1 MFNLLFKYLNK
12 NNYIHIVKFLS
23 SLFLVFI
30 IGFLSAQ
37 TNTLSGYVKDAK
49 TGEALIGATV
59 YIPEESK
66 GATTN
71 VYGFYSITLNSA
83 VHQVKY
89 SYVGYDDVI
98 KTIDFVEHIRINVE
112 LSEAEDLLDEVVI
125 EANQSDENTTSAQM
139 GKIDLSMDKIK
150 TIPAF
155 MGEVDVLKTIQFLP
169 GVSSGGEGNTGFYV
183 RGGGPDQNLILLDE
197 ATVYNAS
204 HLFGFFSVFNAD
216 AIKNVSLIKG
226 GMPSNYGGRLSSVL
240 DITMKDGNY
249 KSFQAD
255 GGLGLIASRLTLQGP
270 IKKDTSSFIISG
282 RRTYIDVLVEP
293 FIPDTSSSKGS
304 GYFFYD
310 LTAKLNWRL
319 SDKDRLY
326 LSGYFGR
333 DVFTFNN
340 SDLDFVFK
348 VPWGNAT
355 ASMRWNHLFSDRLFV
370 NTTAVFTDYD
380 FAFEGGTND
389 FIFKLSSGVR
399 DGNLKQDYTF
409 YPNSFHNIKFGWNYT
424 LHRFI
429 PSSTEASSNDVQFD
443 TGDEVKIYG
452 NEAAIYLLDEWDINE
467 NLKINAGFRLSM
479 YQHIGPF
486 TRYFKNPNTG
496 TTDSTITYNNFQPI
510 KTYFGPEPRFSA
522 RYLFQDNSSFKLG
535 IAHNYQYIHLASI
548 SSVSLPTDLW
558 FPSTEIVK
566 PQIGTQYS
574 VGYFKNFNENKYE
587 ASVEL
592 YYKDLK
598 NLIEYK
604 ENSFPE
610 DNLNN
615 NVDNQLTFG
624 RGYSYGAEFFLKK
637 RMGDINGWI
646 GYTYSKTMR
655 QFDEIDD
662 GGWFPAKYDRR
673 NDLSVVLQYDL
684 NDRINIGA
692 VFVYATGNSITLPE
706 RRWFSLEENRIITV
720 WSERNAYKLDP
731 YHRVDISLTI
741 DAKPFKTVVN
751 KQTNEATQIKKKVT
765 SSWNFSVYNVYN
777 RANPYFIFF
786 DYSGDPS
793 QGTVDFGANQ
803 VSLFPILPSITWNF
817 KF

>member
-49 TGEALIGATV
+49 TGEALIGASV

-587 ASVEL
+587 ASLEL

-720 WSERNAYKLDP
+720 WSERNAYKLDS

>member
-1 MFNLLFKYLNK
+1 MIFYGQQ
-12 NNYIHIVKFLS
+12 Y
-23 SLFLVFI
+23 
-30 IGFLSAQ
+30 
-37 TNTLSGYVKDAK
+37 TLSGYIKDAK
-49 TGEALIGATV
+49 TGEALVGASV
-59 YIPEESK
+59 FIENNAK
-66 GATTN
+66 GTSTN
-71 VYGFYSITLNSA
+71 VYGFYSITISSQLTI
-83 VHQVKY
+83 VRY
-89 SYVGYDDVI
+89 SYIGYNQI
-98 KTIDFVEHIRINVE
+98 EKSIDLNKDLRLNIE
-112 LSEAEDLLDEVVI
+112 LSEKQDVLDEVII
-125 EANQSDENTTSAQM
+125 ESKQSDQNTQSTQM
-139 GKIDLSMDKIK
+139 GKIELSMDKVK

-155 MGEVDVLKTIQFLP
+155 MGEVDILKTIQFLP

-216 AIKNVSLIKG
+216 AIKNVSLTKG

-255 GGLGLIASRLTLQGP
+255 GGIGLIASRLTLQGP
-270 IKKDTSSFIISG
+270 IKEDTASYIISG
-282 RRTYIDVLVEP
+282 RRTYIDVLTEP
-293 FIPDTSSSKGS
+293 FIPDTSSFKGS

-326 LSGYFGR
+326 LSSYFGR

-340 SDLDFVFK
+340 QDLDFIFN

-355 ASMRWNHLFSDRLFV
+355 ASLRWNHLFSDKIFV
-370 NTTAVFTDYD
+370 NTTAVFTDYN
-380 FAFEGGTND
+380 FAFEGGSSSFN
-389 FIFKLSSGVR
+389 FKLASGIR
-399 DGNLKQDYTF
+399 DYNLKQDYT
-409 YPNSFHNIKFGWNYT
+409 YYHSSLHNFKFGWNYT
-424 LHRFI
+424 FHRFI
-429 PSSTEASSNDVQFD
+429 PSSLSASSGDVEFD
-443 TGDEVKIYG
+443 TQDDVKVFG
-452 NEAAIYLLDEWDINE
+452 NESAIYLLDEWNINE
-467 NLKINAGFRLSM
+467 SLKINLGFRLSM

-486 TRYFKNPNTG
+486 TRYFKNPNSG
-496 TTDSTITYNNFQPI
+496 VTDSTREYSNFQTI

-522 RYLFQDNSSFKLG
+522 RYLLPDQSSFKIG
-535 IAHNYQYIHLASI
+535 FAHNYQYIHLASI

-574 VGYFKNFNENKYE
+574 LGYFKNFSENKYE
-587 ASVEL
+587 TSIEL
-592 YYKDLK
+592 YYKDLR

-624 RGYSYGAEFFLKK
+624 NGYSYGAEFFLKK
-637 RMGDINGWI
+637 RMGNFNGWI

-655 QFDEIDD
+655 KFDEIDNGD
-662 GGWFPAKYDRR
+662 WFPAKYDRR
-673 NDLSVVLQYDL
+673 NDLSVVAQYQI
-684 NDRINIGA
+684 NDRVNIGA
-692 VFVYATGNSITLPE
+692 VFVYATGNSLSLPE

-720 WSERNAYKLDP
+720 WSKRNQYRLDP
-731 YHRVDISLTI
+731 YHRLDISVTI
-741 DAKPFKTVVN
+741 DSKPFKEVFN
-751 KQTNEATQIKKKVT
+751 KETNKSERIEKKVV
-765 SSWNFSVYNVYN
+765 SSWNISVYNLYN

-786 DYSGDPS
+786 DYSGDPLE
-793 QGTVDFGANQ
+793 GTAEFGASQ

>member
-1 MFNLLFKYLNK
+1 MCVFKYLNK
-12 NNYIHIVKFLS
+12 NNYIHIVKFLY

>member
-1 MFNLLFKYLNK
+1 M
-12 NNYIHIVKFLS
+12 
-23 SLFLVFI
+23 
-30 IGFLSAQ
+30 
-37 TNTLSGYVKDAK
+37 SGYIKDAK
-49 TGEALIGATV
+49 TGEALVGASV
-59 YIPEESK
+59 FIENNAK
-66 GATTN
+66 GTSTN
-71 VYGFYSITLNSA
+71 VYGFYSITILSQSTK
-83 VHQVKY
+83 VRY
-89 SYVGYDDVI
+89 SYIGYNQIEKSIELNKDLRLNI
-98 KTIDFVEHIRINVE
+98 E
-112 LSEAEDLLDEVVI
+112 LSEKQDVLDEVII
-125 EANQSDENTTSAQM
+125 ESKQSDENTQSTQM
-139 GKIDLSMDKIK
+139 GRIELSMDKVK

-155 MGEVDVLKTIQFLP
+155 MGEVDILKTIQFLP

-216 AIKNVSLIKG
+216 AIKNVSLTKG

-249 KSFQAD
+249 KNFQAD
-255 GGLGLIASRLTLQGP
+255 GGIGLIASRLTLQGP
-270 IKKDTSSFIISG
+270 IKEDTASYIISG
-282 RRTYIDVLVEP
+282 RRTYIDVLTKP
-293 FIPDTSSSKGS
+293 FIPDSSSFKGS

-310 LTAKLNWRL
+310 LTAKINWRL

-326 LSGYFGR
+326 LSSYFGR

-340 SDLDFVFK
+340 QDLDFMFN

-355 ASMRWNHLFSDRLFV
+355 ASLRWNHLFSDKIFV
-370 NTTAVFTDYD
+370 NTTAVFTDYN
-380 FAFEGGTND
+380 FAFEGGSSSFN
-389 FIFKLSSGVR
+389 FKLASGIR
-399 DGNLKQDYTF
+399 DYNLKQDYTF
-409 YPNSFHNIKFGWNYT
+409 YHSSLHNYKFGWNYT
-424 LHRFI
+424 FHRFI
-429 PSSTEASSNDVQFD
+429 PSSLSASSGDVEFD
-443 TGDEVKIYG
+443 TEDDVKVYG
-452 NEAAIYLLDEWDINE
+452 NESAIYLLDEWNINE
-467 NLKINAGFRLSM
+467 SLKINLGFRLSM

-486 TRYFKNPNTG
+486 TRYFKNPNSG
-496 TTDSTITYNNFQPI
+496 VTDSTREYSNLETI

-522 RYLFQDNSSFKLG
+522 RYLLPDQSSIKMG
-535 IAHNYQYIHLASI
+535 YAHNYQYIHLASI

-574 VGYFKNFNENKYE
+574 LGYFKNFFKNTYE
-587 ASVEL
+587 ASIEI

-604 ENSFPE
+604 ENAFPE

-624 RGYSYGAEFFLKK
+624 NGYSYGAEFFLKK
-637 RMGDINGWI
+637 RLGDFNGWI

-655 QFDEIDD
+655 TFDEIDN
-662 GGWFPAKYDRR
+662 GEWFPAKYDRR
-673 NDLSVVLQYDL
+673 NDLSAVIQYQI
-684 NDRINIGA
+684 NNRINIGA
-692 VFVYATGNSITLPE
+692 VFVYATGNSLSLPE

-720 WSERNAYKLDP
+720 WSKRNQYRLDP
-731 YHRVDISLTI
+731 YHRLDISVTI
-741 DAKPFKTVVN
+741 DSKPYKEVLN
-751 KQTNEATQIKKKVT
+751 KETNQFDKVDKKVI
-765 SSWNFSVYNVYN
+765 SSWNISVYNIYN

-786 DYSGDPS
+786 DYTGDPL
-793 QGTVDFGANQ
+793 QGTADFGASQ

>member
-1 MFNLLFKYLNK
+1 M
-12 NNYIHIVKFLS
+12 KFLS
-23 SLFLVFI
+23 TLFLVFI
-30 IGFLSAQ
+30 IVFLSAQ

-89 SYVGYDDVI
+89 SYVGYDNVI
-98 KTIDFVEHIRINVE
+98 KTIDFKDHIRINVE
-112 LSEAEDLLDEVVI
+112 LSEAEDLLDELVV
-125 EANQSDENTTSAQM
+125 EASQSDENTTSAQM

-326 LSGYFGR
+326 FSGYFGR

-340 SDLDFVFK
+340 TDLDFVFK

-429 PSSTEASSNDVQFD
+429 PSSTEVSSNDVLFD

-637 RMGDINGWI
+637 RMGYINGWV

-684 NDRINIGA
+684 SDRINIGA

-741 DAKPFKTVVN
+741 DAKPFRTVVN

>member
-1 MFNLLFKYLNK
+1 MK
-12 NNYIHIVKFLS
+12 VKL
-23 SLFLVFI
+23 LVF
-30 IGFLSAQ
+30 FLLILGKVFNQ
-37 TNTLSGYVKDAK
+37 EYTLSGYIKDAK
-49 TGEALIGATV
+49 TGEALVGASV
-59 YIPEESK
+59 FIENNAK
-66 GATTN
+66 GTSTN
-71 VYGFYSITLNSA
+71 VYGFYSITILSQSTK
-83 VHQVKY
+83 VRY
-89 SYVGYDDVI
+89 SYIGYNQIEKSIELNKDLRLNI
-98 KTIDFVEHIRINVE
+98 E
-112 LSEAEDLLDEVVI
+112 LSEKQDVLDEVII
-125 EANQSDENTTSAQM
+125 ESKQPDENTQSTQM
-139 GKIDLSMDKIK
+139 GRIELSMDKVK

-155 MGEVDVLKTIQFLP
+155 MGEVDILKTIQFLP

-216 AIKNVSLIKG
+216 AIKNVSLTKG

-249 KSFQAD
+249 KNFQSD
-255 GGLGLIASRLTLQGP
+255 GGIGLIASRLTLQGP
-270 IKKDTSSFIISG
+270 IKEDTASYIISG
-282 RRTYIDVLVEP
+282 RRTYIDVLTKP
-293 FIPDTSSSKGS
+293 FIPDSSSFKGS

-326 LSGYFGR
+326 LSSYFGR

-340 SDLDFVFK
+340 QDLDFMFN

-355 ASMRWNHLFSDRLFV
+355 ASLRWNHLFSDKIFV
-370 NTTAVFTDYD
+370 NTTAVFTDYN
-380 FAFEGGTND
+380 FAFQGGSSSFN
-389 FIFKLSSGVR
+389 FKLASGIR
-399 DGNLKQDYTF
+399 DYNLKQDYTF
-409 YPNSFHNIKFGWNYT
+409 YHSSLHNYKFGWNYT
-424 LHRFI
+424 FHRFI
-429 PSSTEASSNDVQFD
+429 PSSLSASSGDVEFD
-443 TGDEVKIYG
+443 TEEDVKVYG
-452 NEAAIYLLDEWDINE
+452 NESAIYLLDEWNINE
-467 NLKINAGFRLSM
+467 SLKINLGFRLSM

-486 TRYFKNPNTG
+486 TRYFKNPNSG
-496 TTDSTITYNNFQPI
+496 VTDSTREYSNLETI

-522 RYLFQDNSSFKLG
+522 RYLLPDQSSIKMG
-535 IAHNYQYIHLASI
+535 YAHNYQYIHLASI

-574 VGYFKNFNENKYE
+574 LGYFKNFFKNKYE
-587 ASVEL
+587 ASIEI

-604 ENSFPE
+604 ENAFPE

-624 RGYSYGAEFFLKK
+624 NGYSYGAEFFLKK
-637 RMGDINGWI
+637 RLGDFNGWI

-655 QFDEIDD
+655 KFDEIDN
-662 GGWFPAKYDRR
+662 GEWFPAKYDRR
-673 NDLSVVLQYDL
+673 NDLSVVTQYQI
-684 NDRINIGA
+684 NNRINIGA
-692 VFVYATGNSITLPE
+692 VFVYATGNSLSLPE

-720 WSERNAYKLDP
+720 WSKRNQYRLDP
-731 YHRVDISLTI
+731 YHRLDISVTI
-741 DAKPFKTVVN
+741 DSKHYKEVFN
-751 KQTNEATQIKKKVT
+751 KETNQFDKVDKKVI
-765 SSWNFSVYNVYN
+765 SSWNISVYNVYN

-786 DYSGDPS
+786 DYTGDPL
-793 QGTVDFGANQ
+793 QGTADFGASQ

>member
-1 MFNLLFKYLNK
+1 MKVKLLAFFLLILGKVFNQEY
-12 NNYIHIVKFLS
+12 
-23 SLFLVFI
+23 
-30 IGFLSAQ
+30 
-37 TNTLSGYVKDAK
+37 TLSGYIKDAK
-49 TGEALIGATV
+49 TGEALVGASV
-59 YIPEESK
+59 FIENNAK
-66 GATTN
+66 GTSTN
-71 VYGFYSITLNSA
+71 VYGFYSITILSQSTK
-83 VHQVKY
+83 VRY
-89 SYVGYDDVI
+89 SYIGYNQIEKSIELNKDLRLNI
-98 KTIDFVEHIRINVE
+98 E
-112 LSEAEDLLDEVVI
+112 LSEKQDVLDEVII
-125 EANQSDENTTSAQM
+125 ESKQPDENTQSTQM
-139 GKIDLSMDKIK
+139 GRIELSMDKVK

-155 MGEVDVLKTIQFLP
+155 MGEVDILKTIQFLP

-216 AIKNVSLIKG
+216 AIKNVSLTKG

-249 KSFQAD
+249 KNFQSD
-255 GGLGLIASRLTLQGP
+255 GGIGLIASRLTLQGP
-270 IKKDTSSFIISG
+270 IKEDTASYIISG
-282 RRTYIDVLVEP
+282 RRTYIDVLTKP
-293 FIPDTSSSKGS
+293 FIPDSSSFKGS

-326 LSGYFGR
+326 LSSYFGR

-340 SDLDFVFK
+340 QDLDFMFN

-355 ASMRWNHLFSDRLFV
+355 ASLRWNHLFSDKIFV
-370 NTTAVFTDYD
+370 NTTAVFTDYN
-380 FAFEGGTND
+380 FAFQGG
-389 FIFKLSSGVR
+389 SSSFNFELASGIR
-399 DGNLKQDYTF
+399 DYNLKQDYTF
-409 YPNSFHNIKFGWNYT
+409 YHSSLHNYKFGWNYT
-424 LHRFI
+424 FHRFI
-429 PSSTEASSNDVQFD
+429 PSSLSASSGDVEFD
-443 TGDEVKIYG
+443 TEEDVKVYG
-452 NEAAIYLLDEWDINE
+452 NESAIYLLDEWNINE
-467 NLKINAGFRLSM
+467 SLKINLGFRLSM

-486 TRYFKNPNTG
+486 TRYFKNPNSG
-496 TTDSTITYNNFQPI
+496 VTDSTREYSNLETI

-522 RYLFQDNSSFKLG
+522 RYLLPDQSSIKMG
-535 IAHNYQYIHLASI
+535 YAHNYQYIHLASI

-574 VGYFKNFNENKYE
+574 LGYFKNFFKNKYE
-587 ASVEL
+587 ASIEI

-604 ENSFPE
+604 ENAFPE

-624 RGYSYGAEFFLKK
+624 NGYSYGAEFFLKK
-637 RMGDINGWI
+637 RLGDFNGWI

-655 QFDEIDD
+655 KFDEIDN
-662 GGWFPAKYDRR
+662 GEWFPAKYDRR
-673 NDLSVVLQYDL
+673 NDLSVVTQYQI
-684 NDRINIGA
+684 NNRINIGA
-692 VFVYATGNSITLPE
+692 VFVYATGNSLSLPE

-720 WSERNAYKLDP
+720 WSKRNQYRLDP
-731 YHRVDISLTI
+731 YHRLDISVTI
-741 DAKPFKTVVN
+741 DSKPYKEVFN
-751 KQTNEATQIKKKVT
+751 KETNQFDKVDKKLI
-765 SSWNFSVYNVYN
+765 SSWNISVYNVYN

-786 DYSGDPS
+786 DYTGDPL
-793 QGTVDFGANQ
+793 QGTADFGASQ

>member
-1 MFNLLFKYLNK
+1 M
-12 NNYIHIVKFLS
+12 KFLA
-23 SLFLVFI
+23 SLFLSLI
-30 IGFLSAQ
+30 IGLLSAQ
-37 TNTLSGYVKDAK
+37 TNTMSGYIKDSK

-89 SYVGYDDVI
+89 SYVGYEDVI
-98 KTIDFVEHIRINVE
+98 KTIDFKEHIRLNIE

-125 EANQSDENTTSAQM
+125 EASQSDENTTSAQM

-293 FIPDTSSSKGS
+293 FIPDSSSSKGS

-326 LSGYFGR
+326 FSGYFGR
-333 DVFTFNN
+333 DIFTFNN
-340 SDLDFVFK
+340 KDLDFIFK

-380 FAFEGGTND
+380 FAFEGGTSD
-389 FIFKLSSGVR
+389 FNFKLSSGVR

-409 YPNSFHNIKFGWNYT
+409 YPNSLHNIKFGWNYT

-467 NLKINAGFRLSM
+467 NLKINVGFRLSM

-496 TTDSTITYNNFQPI
+496 TTDSTITYNNFKPI

-535 IAHNYQYIHLASI
+535 VAHNYQYIHLASI

-574 VGYFKNFNENKYE
+574 VGYFKNFSENKYE

-610 DNLNN
+610 DNLKN

-624 RGYSYGAEFFLKK
+624 QGYSYGAEFFIKK
-637 RMGDINGWI
+637 RTGNFNGWL

-684 NDRINIGA
+684 TDRINIGA

-751 KQTNEATQIKKKVT
+751 KQTNEASQIKKKVT

>member
-1 MFNLLFKYLNK
+1 M
-12 NNYIHIVKFLS
+12 KFLS
-23 SLFLVFI
+23 TLFLVFI
-30 IGFLSAQ
+30 IVFLSAQ

-83 VHQVKY
+83 VHLVKY
-89 SYVGYDDVI
+89 SYVGYDNVI
-98 KTIDFVEHIRINVE
+98 KTIDFKDHIRINVE
-112 LSEAEDLLDEVVI
+112 LSEAEDLLDELVV
-125 EANQSDENTTSAQM
+125 EASQSDENTTSAQM

-326 LSGYFGR
+326 FSGYFGR
-333 DVFTFNN
+333 DVFKFNN
-340 SDLDFVFK
+340 TDLDFVFK

-429 PSSTEASSNDVQFD
+429 PSSTEVSSNDVLFD

-637 RMGDINGWI
+637 RMGYINGWV

-741 DAKPFKTVVN
+741 DAKPFRTVVN

>member
-1 MFNLLFKYLNK
+1 MKYTSTLLLT
-12 NNYIHIVKFLS
+12 
-23 SLFLVFI
+23 FI
-30 IGFLSAQ
+30 FSVITSQ
-37 TNTLSGYVKDAK
+37 NSTLSGYIKDANS
-49 TGEALIGATV
+49 GEALIGATIFV
-59 YIPEESK
+59 EEEGK
-66 GATTN
+66 GTSTN
-71 VYGFYSITLNSA
+71 VYGFYSISLNSGN
-83 VHQVKY
+83 HTVKY
-89 SYVGYDDVI
+89 SYVGYEEVI
-98 KTIDFVEHIRINVE
+98 KIIDFKEHTRVNIE
-112 LSEAEDLLDEVVI
+112 LSESQDLLEEVIV
-125 EANQSDENTTSAQM
+125 EARQTDENTTGTQM

-249 KSFQAD
+249 KSFHAD
-255 GGLGLIASRLTLQGP
+255 GGIGLIASRLTLQGP
-270 IKKDTSSFIISG
+270 IKKDTSSFILSG
-282 RRTYIDVLVEP
+282 RRTYIDVLAKP
-293 FIPDTSSSKGS
+293 FIDTTNARGT

-333 DVFTFNN
+333 DVFSLSN
-340 SDLDFVFK
+340 SDLEFTFK
-348 VPWGNAT
+348 IPWGNST
-355 ASMRWNHLFSDRLFV
+355 ASLRWNHLFSDKLFV
-370 NTTAVFTDYD
+370 NTSAVFTDYN
-380 FAFEGGTND
+380 FAFEGGSNN
-389 FIFKLSSGVR
+389 FLFKLSSGIR
-399 DGNLKQDYTF
+399 DGNLKQDYTY

-429 PSSTEASSNDVQFD
+429 PSSTEASSNDVEFD
-443 TGDEVKIYG
+443 TGEEVKIYG
-452 NEAAIYLLDEWDINE
+452 NEAAIYFLDEWDINE

-486 TRYFKNPNTG
+486 TRYYKNPYNG
-496 TTDSTITYNNFQPI
+496 TTDSTDIYEKFETV

-522 RYLFQDNSSFKLG
+522 RYLFRDNSSFKLG
-535 IAHNYQYIHLASI
+535 VSHNYQYIHLASI
-548 SSVSLPTDLW
+548 SGVSLPTDLW
-558 FPSTEIVK
+558 FPSTEVVK

-574 VGYFKNFNENKYE
+574 IGYFKNFFENKYE

-610 DNLNN
+610 DNLLN

-637 RMGDINGWI
+637 RLGDFNGWV
-646 GYTYSKTMR
+646 GYTWSKTMR

-662 GGWFPAKYDRR
+662 GGWFAAKYDRR
-673 NDLSVVLQYDL
+673 HDLSLVLQYDI
-684 NDRINIGA
+684 NDRINIGG
-692 VFVYATGNSITLPE
+692 VFIYSTGNTLSLPE

-720 WSERNAYKLDP
+720 WSKRNAYRLDA
-731 YHRVDISLTI
+731 YHRADISITI
-741 DAKPFKTVVN
+741 DAKDYKEFVN
-751 KQTNEATQIKKKVT
+751 RETNEVERKKKKIT
-765 SSWNFSVYNVYN
+765 SSWNISVYNLYN

-786 DYSGDPS
+786 DYTGNPSSG
-793 QGTVDFGANQ
+793 TLEFGANQ

>member
-1 MFNLLFKYLNK
+1 MIRNLLC
-12 NNYIHIVKFLS
+12 YI
-23 SLFLVFI
+23 LFFPLFVV
-30 IGFLSAQ
+30 SQ
-37 TNTLSGYVKDAK
+37 NHTLSGYVKDAK
-49 TGEALIGATV
+49 TGEALIGV
-59 YIPEESK
+59 SIFIEKESK
-66 GATTN
+66 GVSTN
-71 VYGFYSITLNSA
+71 VYGYYSISLNTG
-83 VHQVKY
+83 QYDVKY
-89 SYVGYDDVI
+89 SYVGYSSVV
-98 KTIDFVEHIRINVE
+98 KNVQFSEPIRLNIE
-112 LSEAEDLLDEVVI
+112 LSESQDLLDEVVV
-125 EANQSDENTTSAQM
+125 EAKESDENTKGTQM

-255 GGLGLIASRLTLQGP
+255 GGIGVIASRLTLQGP
-270 IKKDTSSFIISG
+270 IKEDTASYIISG
-282 RRTYIDVLVEP
+282 RRTYIDVLAEP
-293 FIPDTSSSKGS
+293 FIPETSPSKGS
-304 GYFFYD
+304 GYYFFD

-326 LSGYFGR
+326 LSSYFGR
-333 DVFTFNN
+333 DIFSFKNQ
-340 SDLDFVFK
+340 DLDFNFN

-355 ASMRWNHLFSDRLFV
+355 ASLRWNHLFNDRLFV
-370 NTTAVFTDYD
+370 NTTAVFTDYN
-380 FAFEGGTND
+380 FAFEGGSNG
-389 FIFKLSSGVR
+389 FNFRLGSGIR
-399 DGNLKQDYTF
+399 DINLKQDYT
-409 YPNSFHNIKFGWNYT
+409 YYHNSLHNFKFGWNYT
-424 LHRFI
+424 FHRFV
-429 PSSTEASSNDVQFD
+429 PSSLSASSGDVEFN
-443 TGDEVKIYG
+443 TIDEVKIFG
-452 NEAAIYLLDEWDINE
+452 NEYAVYFQDEWDINE
-467 NLKINAGFRLSM
+467 DLKINIGFRLSA

-486 TRYFKNPNTG
+486 TRYYKNPYSG
-496 TTDSTITYNNFQPI
+496 ATDSTTTYSNFESI

-522 RYLFQDNSSFKLG
+522 RYLLPDKSSFKFG
-535 IAHNYQYIHLASI
+535 FAHNYQYIHLASV

-558 FPSTEIVK
+558 FPSTEKVK
-566 PQIGTQYS
+566 PQVGTQYS
-574 VGYFKNFNENKYE
+574 IGYFRNFLKNNYE
-587 ASVEL
+587 VSVEA
-592 YYKDLK
+592 YYKDLN

-624 RGYSYGAEFFLKK
+624 NGYSYGAEFFIKK
-637 RMGDINGWI
+637 RTGDFNGWI

-655 QFDEIDD
+655 KFDAIDN
-662 GGWFPAKYDRR
+662 GEWFPAKYDRR
-673 NDLSVVLQYDL
+673 NDLSLVGQYQI
-684 NDRINIGA
+684 NDRVNIGA
-692 VFVYATGNSITLPE
+692 VFVYATGNAISLPE

-720 WSERNAYKLDP
+720 WSKRNQYRLNP
-731 YHRVDISLTI
+731 YHRLDISLTI
-741 DAKPFKTVVN
+741 DAKPFKEKLNAETN
-751 KQTNEATQIKKKVT
+751 KIVKVKKKVI
-765 SSWNFSVYNVYN
+765 SSWNFSVYNAYN

-786 DYSGDPS
+786 DFSGDPLL
-793 QGTVDFGANQ
+793 GTAEFGASQ
-803 VSLFPILPSITWNF
+803 VSLFPILPSVTWNF

>member
-1 MFNLLFKYLNK
+1 MIFYGQQ
-12 NNYIHIVKFLS
+12 Y
-23 SLFLVFI
+23 
-30 IGFLSAQ
+30 
-37 TNTLSGYVKDAK
+37 TLSGYIKDAK
-49 TGEALIGATV
+49 TGEALVGASVFIENNAMGT
-59 YIPEESK
+59 S
-66 GATTN
+66 TN
-71 VYGFYSITLNSA
+71 VYGFYSITILSQSTT
-83 VHQVKY
+83 VRY
-89 SYVGYDDVI
+89 SYIGYNQI
-98 KTIDFVEHIRINVE
+98 EKSIDLNKDLRLNIE
-112 LSEAEDLLDEVVI
+112 LSEKQDVLDEVII
-125 EANQSDENTTSAQM
+125 ESKQSDQNTQSTQM
-139 GKIDLSMDKIK
+139 GKIELSMDKVK

-155 MGEVDVLKTIQFLP
+155 MGEVDILKTIQFLP

-255 GGLGLIASRLTLQGP
+255 GGIGLIASRLTLQGP
-270 IKKDTSSFIISG
+270 IKEDTASYIISG
-282 RRTYIDVLVEP
+282 RRTYIDVLTEP
-293 FIPDTSSSKGS
+293 FIPDTSSFKGS

-326 LSGYFGR
+326 LSSYFGR

-340 SDLDFVFK
+340 QDLDFMFN

-355 ASMRWNHLFSDRLFV
+355 ASLRWNHLFSDKIFV
-370 NTTAVFTDYD
+370 NTTAVFTDYN
-380 FAFEGGTND
+380 FAFEGGSSSFN
-389 FIFKLSSGVR
+389 FKLASGIR
-399 DGNLKQDYTF
+399 DYNLKQDFTY
-409 YPNSFHNIKFGWNYT
+409 YHSSLHNFKFGWNYT
-424 LHRFI
+424 FHRFI
-429 PSSTEASSNDVQFD
+429 PSSLSASSGDVEFD
-443 TGDEVKIYG
+443 TQDDVKVFG
-452 NEAAIYLLDEWDINE
+452 NESAIYLLDEWNINE
-467 NLKINAGFRLSM
+467 SLKINLGFRLSM

-486 TRYFKNPNTG
+486 TRYFKNPNSG
-496 TTDSTITYNNFQPI
+496 VTDSTREYSNFQTI

-522 RYLFQDNSSFKLG
+522 RYLLPDQSSFKIG
-535 IAHNYQYIHLASI
+535 FAHNYQYIHLASI

-574 VGYFKNFNENKYE
+574 LGYFKNFNENKYE
-587 ASVEL
+587 TSIEL
-592 YYKDLK
+592 YYKDLR

-624 RGYSYGAEFFLKK
+624 NGYSFGAEFFLKK
-637 RMGDINGWI
+637 RMGNFNGWI

-655 QFDEIDD
+655 KFDEIDNGD
-662 GGWFPAKYDRR
+662 WFPAKYDRR
-673 NDLSVVLQYDL
+673 NDLSIVAQYQI
-684 NDRINIGA
+684 NDRVNVGA
-692 VFVYATGNSITLPE
+692 VFVYATGNSLSLPE

-720 WSERNAYKLDP
+720 WSKRNQYRLDP
-731 YHRVDISLTI
+731 YHRLDISVTI
-741 DAKPFKTVVN
+741 DSKPFKEVFN
-751 KQTNEATQIKKKVT
+751 KETNKSERIEKKVV
-765 SSWNFSVYNVYN
+765 SSWNISVYNLYN

-786 DYSGDPS
+786 DYSGDPLE
-793 QGTVDFGANQ
+793 GTAEFGASQ

>member
-1 MFNLLFKYLNK
+1 MGK
-12 NNYIHIVKFLS
+12 
-23 SLFLVFI
+23 VF
-30 IGFLSAQ
+30 SQ
-37 TNTLSGYVKDAK
+37 EYTLSGYIKDAK
-49 TGEALIGATV
+49 TGEALVGASV
-59 YIPEESK
+59 FIENNAK
-66 GATTN
+66 GTSTN
-71 VYGFYSITLNSA
+71 VYGFYSITILSQSTK
-83 VHQVKY
+83 VRY
-89 SYVGYDDVI
+89 SYIGYNQIEKSIELNKDLRLNI
-98 KTIDFVEHIRINVE
+98 E
-112 LSEAEDLLDEVVI
+112 LSEKQDVLDEVII
-125 EANQSDENTTSAQM
+125 ESKQSDENTQSTQM
-139 GKIDLSMDKIK
+139 GRIELSMDKVK

-155 MGEVDVLKTIQFLP
+155 MGEVDILKTIQFLP

-216 AIKNVSLIKG
+216 AIKNVSLTKG

-249 KSFQAD
+249 KNFQSD
-255 GGLGLIASRLTLQGP
+255 GGIGLIASRITLQGP
-270 IKKDTSSFIISG
+270 IKEDTASYIISG
-282 RRTYIDVLVEP
+282 RRTYIDVLTKP
-293 FIPDTSSSKGS
+293 FIPDSSSFKGS

-326 LSGYFGR
+326 LSSYFGR

-340 SDLDFVFK
+340 QDLDFMFN

-355 ASMRWNHLFSDRLFV
+355 ASLRWNHLFSDKIFV
-370 NTTAVFTDYD
+370 NTTAVFTDYN
-380 FAFEGGTND
+380 FAFQGGSSSFN
-389 FIFKLSSGVR
+389 FKLASGIR
-399 DGNLKQDYTF
+399 DYNLKQDYTF
-409 YPNSFHNIKFGWNYT
+409 YHSSLHNYKFGWNYT
-424 LHRFI
+424 FHRFI
-429 PSSTEASSNDVQFD
+429 PSSLSASSGDVEFD
-443 TGDEVKIYG
+443 TEDDVKVYG
-452 NEAAIYLLDEWDINE
+452 NESAIYLLDEWNINE
-467 NLKINAGFRLSM
+467 CLKINLGFRLSM

-486 TRYFKNPNTG
+486 TRYFKNPNSG
-496 TTDSTITYNNFQPI
+496 VTDSTREYSNLETI

-522 RYLFQDNSSFKLG
+522 RYLLPDQSSIKMG
-535 IAHNYQYIHLASI
+535 YAHNYQYIHLASI

-574 VGYFKNFNENKYE
+574 LGYFKNFFKNKYE
-587 ASVEL
+587 ASIEI

-604 ENSFPE
+604 ENAFPE

-624 RGYSYGAEFFLKK
+624 NGYSYGAEFFLKK
-637 RMGDINGWI
+637 RLGDLNGWI

-655 QFDEIDD
+655 KFDEIDN
-662 GGWFPAKYDRR
+662 GEWFPAKYDRR
-673 NDLSVVLQYDL
+673 NDLSVVTQYQI
-684 NDRINIGA
+684 NNRINIGA
-692 VFVYATGNSITLPE
+692 VFVYATGNSLSLPE

-720 WSERNAYKLDP
+720 WSKRNQYRLDP
-731 YHRVDISLTI
+731 YHRLDISVTI
-741 DAKPFKTVVN
+741 DSKPYKEVFN
-751 KQTNEATQIKKKVT
+751 KETNQFDKVDKKVI
-765 SSWNFSVYNVYN
+765 SSWNISVYNVYN

-786 DYSGDPS
+786 DYTGDPL
-793 QGTVDFGANQ
+793 QGTADFGASQ

>member
-1 MFNLLFKYLNK
+1 M
-12 NNYIHIVKFLS
+12 
-23 SLFLVFI
+23 
-30 IGFLSAQ
+30 
-37 TNTLSGYVKDAK
+37 
-49 TGEALIGATV
+49 
-59 YIPEESK
+59 
-66 GATTN
+66 
-71 VYGFYSITLNSA
+71 
-83 VHQVKY
+83 
-89 SYVGYDDVI
+89 
-98 KTIDFVEHIRINVE
+98 
-112 LSEAEDLLDEVVI
+112 
-125 EANQSDENTTSAQM
+125 
-139 GKIDLSMDKIK
+139 
-150 TIPAF
+150 
-155 MGEVDVLKTIQFLP
+155 
-169 GVSSGGEGNTGFYV
+169 
-183 RGGGPDQNLILLDE
+183 
-197 ATVYNAS
+197 
-204 HLFGFFSVFNAD
+204 
-216 AIKNVSLIKG
+216 
-226 GMPSNYGGRLSSVL
+226 
-240 DITMKDGNY
+240 
-249 KSFQAD
+249 
-255 GGLGLIASRLTLQGP
+255 
-270 IKKDTSSFIISG
+270 
-282 RRTYIDVLVEP
+282 
-293 FIPDTSSSKGS
+293 
-304 GYFFYD
+304 
-310 LTAKLNWRL
+310 
-319 SDKDRLY
+319 Y

-720 WSERNAYKLDP
+720 WSERNAYKLDS

>member
-1 MFNLLFKYLNK
+1 MKVKLTFLLLLFTMIFYGQQ
-12 NNYIHIVKFLS
+12 Y
-23 SLFLVFI
+23 
-30 IGFLSAQ
+30 
-37 TNTLSGYVKDAK
+37 TLSGYIKDAK
-49 TGEALIGATV
+49 TGEALVGASV
-59 YIPEESK
+59 FIENNAK
-66 GATTN
+66 GTSTN
-71 VYGFYSITLNSA
+71 VYGFYSITISSQLTI
-83 VHQVKY
+83 VRY
-89 SYVGYDDVI
+89 SYIGYNQI
-98 KTIDFVEHIRINVE
+98 EKSIDLNKDLRLNIE
-112 LSEAEDLLDEVVI
+112 LSEKQDVLDEVII
-125 EANQSDENTTSAQM
+125 ESKQSDQNTQSTQM
-139 GKIDLSMDKIK
+139 GKIELSMDKVK

-155 MGEVDVLKTIQFLP
+155 MGEVDILKTIQFLP

-216 AIKNVSLIKG
+216 AIKNVSLTKG

-255 GGLGLIASRLTLQGP
+255 GGIGLIASRLTLQGP
-270 IKKDTSSFIISG
+270 IKEDTASYIISG
-282 RRTYIDVLVEP
+282 RRTYIDVLTEP
-293 FIPDTSSSKGS
+293 FIPDTSSFKGS

-326 LSGYFGR
+326 LSSYFGR

-340 SDLDFVFK
+340 QDLDFIFN

-355 ASMRWNHLFSDRLFV
+355 ASLRWNHLFSDKIFV
-370 NTTAVFTDYD
+370 NTTAVFTDYN
-380 FAFEGGTND
+380 FAFEGGSSSFN
-389 FIFKLSSGVR
+389 FKLASGIR
-399 DGNLKQDYTF
+399 DYNLKQDYT
-409 YPNSFHNIKFGWNYT
+409 YYHSSLHNFKFGWNYT
-424 LHRFI
+424 FHRFI
-429 PSSTEASSNDVQFD
+429 PSSLSASSGDVEFD
-443 TGDEVKIYG
+443 TQDDVKVFG
-452 NEAAIYLLDEWDINE
+452 NESAIYLLDEWNINE
-467 NLKINAGFRLSM
+467 SLKINLGFRLSM

-486 TRYFKNPNTG
+486 KRYFKNPNSG
-496 TTDSTITYNNFQPI
+496 VTDSTREYSNFQTI

-522 RYLFQDNSSFKLG
+522 RYLLPDQSSFKIG
-535 IAHNYQYIHLASI
+535 FAHNYQYIHLASI

-574 VGYFKNFNENKYE
+574 LGYFKNFSENKYE
-587 ASVEL
+587 TSIEL
-592 YYKDLK
+592 YYKDLR

-624 RGYSYGAEFFLKK
+624 NGYSYGAEFFLKK
-637 RMGDINGWI
+637 RMGNFNGWI

-655 QFDEIDD
+655 KFDEIDNGD
-662 GGWFPAKYDRR
+662 WFPAKYDRR
-673 NDLSVVLQYDL
+673 NDLSVVAQYQI
-684 NDRINIGA
+684 NDRVNIGA
-692 VFVYATGNSITLPE
+692 VFVYATGNSLSLPE

-720 WSERNAYKLDP
+720 WSKRNQYRLDP
-731 YHRVDISLTI
+731 YHRLDISVTI
-741 DAKPFKTVVN
+741 DSKPFKEVFN
-751 KQTNEATQIKKKVT
+751 KKTNKSERIEKKVV
-765 SSWNFSVYNVYN
+765 SSWNISVYNLYN

-786 DYSGDPS
+786 DYSGDPLE
-793 QGTVDFGANQ
+793 GTAEFGASQ

>member
-1 MFNLLFKYLNK
+1 M
-12 NNYIHIVKFLS
+12 
-23 SLFLVFI
+23 
-30 IGFLSAQ
+30 
-37 TNTLSGYVKDAK
+37 SGYIKDAK
-49 TGEALIGATV
+49 TGEALVGASV
-59 YIPEESK
+59 FIENNAK
-66 GATTN
+66 GTSTN
-71 VYGFYSITLNSA
+71 VYGFYSITILSQSTK
-83 VHQVKY
+83 VRY
-89 SYVGYDDVI
+89 SYIGYNQIEKSIELNKDLRLNI
-98 KTIDFVEHIRINVE
+98 E
-112 LSEAEDLLDEVVI
+112 LSEKQDVLDEVII
-125 EANQSDENTTSAQM
+125 ESKQSDENTQSTQM
-139 GKIDLSMDKIK
+139 GRIELSMDKVK

-155 MGEVDVLKTIQFLP
+155 MGEVDILKTIQFLP

-216 AIKNVSLIKG
+216 AIKNVSLTKG

-249 KSFQAD
+249 KNFQAD
-255 GGLGLIASRLTLQGP
+255 GGIGLIASRLTLQGP
-270 IKKDTSSFIISG
+270 IKEDTASYIISG
-282 RRTYIDVLVEP
+282 RRTYIDVLTKP
-293 FIPDTSSSKGS
+293 FIPDSSSFKGS

-326 LSGYFGR
+326 LSSYFGR

-340 SDLDFVFK
+340 QDLDFMFN

-355 ASMRWNHLFSDRLFV
+355 ASLRWNHLFSDKIFV
-370 NTTAVFTDYD
+370 NTTAVFTDYN
-380 FAFEGGTND
+380 FAFEGGSSSFN
-389 FIFKLSSGVR
+389 FKLASGIR
-399 DGNLKQDYTF
+399 DYNLKQDYTF
-409 YPNSFHNIKFGWNYT
+409 YHSSLHNYKFGWNYT
-424 LHRFI
+424 FHRFI
-429 PSSTEASSNDVQFD
+429 PSSLSASSGDVEFD
-443 TGDEVKIYG
+443 TEDDVKVYG
-452 NEAAIYLLDEWDINE
+452 NESAIYLLDEWNINE
-467 NLKINAGFRLSM
+467 SLEINLGFRLSM

-486 TRYFKNPNTG
+486 TRYFKNPNSG
-496 TTDSTITYNNFQPI
+496 VTDSTREYSNLETI

-522 RYLFQDNSSFKLG
+522 RYLLPDQSSIKMG
-535 IAHNYQYIHLASI
+535 YAHNYQYIHLASI

-574 VGYFKNFNENKYE
+574 LGYFKNFFKNTYE
-587 ASVEL
+587 ASIEI

-604 ENSFPE
+604 ENAFPE

-624 RGYSYGAEFFLKK
+624 NGYSYGAEFFLKK
-637 RMGDINGWI
+637 RLGDFNGWI

-655 QFDEIDD
+655 IFDEIDN
-662 GGWFPAKYDRR
+662 GEWFPAKYDRR
-673 NDLSVVLQYDL
+673 NDLSAVIQYQI
-684 NDRINIGA
+684 NNRINIGA
-692 VFVYATGNSITLPE
+692 VFVYATGNSLSLPE

-720 WSERNAYKLDP
+720 WSKRNQYRLDP
-731 YHRVDISLTI
+731 YHRLDISVTI
-741 DAKPFKTVVN
+741 DSKPYKEVLN
-751 KQTNEATQIKKKVT
+751 KETNQFDKVDKKVI
-765 SSWNFSVYNVYN
+765 SSWNISVYNIYN

-786 DYSGDPS
+786 DYTGDPL
-793 QGTVDFGANQ
+793 QGTADFGASQ

>member
-1 MFNLLFKYLNK
+1 MIFYGQQ
-12 NNYIHIVKFLS
+12 Y
-23 SLFLVFI
+23 
-30 IGFLSAQ
+30 
-37 TNTLSGYVKDAK
+37 TLSGYIKDAK
-49 TGEALIGATV
+49 TGEALVGASV
-59 YIPEESK
+59 FIENNAK
-66 GATTN
+66 GTSTN
-71 VYGFYSITLNSA
+71 VYGFYSITISSQLTI
-83 VHQVKY
+83 VRY
-89 SYVGYDDVI
+89 SYIGYNQI
-98 KTIDFVEHIRINVE
+98 EKSIDLNKDLRLNIE
-112 LSEAEDLLDEVVI
+112 LSEKQDVLDEVII
-125 EANQSDENTTSAQM
+125 ESKQSDQNTQSTQM
-139 GKIDLSMDKIK
+139 GKIELSMDKVK

-155 MGEVDVLKTIQFLP
+155 MGEVDILKTIQFLP

-216 AIKNVSLIKG
+216 AIKNVSLTKG

-255 GGLGLIASRLTLQGP
+255 GGIGLIASRLTLQGP
-270 IKKDTSSFIISG
+270 IKEDTASYIISG
-282 RRTYIDVLVEP
+282 RRTYIDVLTEP
-293 FIPDTSSSKGS
+293 FIPDTSSFKGS

-326 LSGYFGR
+326 LSSYFGR

-340 SDLDFVFK
+340 QDLDFIFN

-355 ASMRWNHLFSDRLFV
+355 ASLRWNHLFSDKIFV
-370 NTTAVFTDYD
+370 NTTAVFTDYN
-380 FAFEGGTND
+380 FAFEGGSSSFN
-389 FIFKLSSGVR
+389 FKLASGIR
-399 DGNLKQDYTF
+399 DYNLKQDYT
-409 YPNSFHNIKFGWNYT
+409 YYHSSLHNFKFGWNYT
-424 LHRFI
+424 FHRFI
-429 PSSTEASSNDVQFD
+429 PSSLSASSGDVEFD
-443 TGDEVKIYG
+443 TQDDIKVFG
-452 NEAAIYLLDEWDINE
+452 NESAIYILDEWNINE
-467 NLKINAGFRLSM
+467 SLKINLGFRLSM

-486 TRYFKNPNTG
+486 TRYFKNPNSG
-496 TTDSTITYNNFQPI
+496 VTDSTREYSNFQTI

-522 RYLFQDNSSFKLG
+522 RYLLPDQSSFKIG
-535 IAHNYQYIHLASI
+535 FAHNYQYIHLASI

-574 VGYFKNFNENKYE
+574 LGYFKNFSENKYE
-587 ASVEL
+587 TSIEL
-592 YYKDLK
+592 YYKDLR

-624 RGYSYGAEFFLKK
+624 NGYSYGAEFFLKK
-637 RMGDINGWI
+637 RMGNFNGWI

-655 QFDEIDD
+655 KFDEIDNGD
-662 GGWFPAKYDRR
+662 WFPAKYDRR
-673 NDLSVVLQYDL
+673 NDLSVVAQYQI
-684 NDRINIGA
+684 NDRVNVGA
-692 VFVYATGNSITLPE
+692 VFVYATGNSLSLPE

-720 WSERNAYKLDP
+720 WSKRNQYRLDP
-731 YHRVDISLTI
+731 YHRLDISVTI
-741 DAKPFKTVVN
+741 DSKPFKDVFN
-751 KQTNEATQIKKKVT
+751 KKTNKSERIEKKVV
-765 SSWNFSVYNVYN
+765 SSWNISVYNLYN

-786 DYSGDPS
+786 DYSGDPLE
-793 QGTVDFGANQ
+793 GTAEFGASQ